1 MTPYTILCVDNEVS
15 VDEMRAAIA
24 DKETLTPIVRTSV
37 DGAVA
42 AIETERVDCVV
53 TEYDLSDGCGLSIIK
68 AIREESPNTPC
79 VLYTSVAPAEIDTS
93 SFQSGSV
100 EYFNRDM
107 PEAHDR
113 LGFVV
118 EDIITHNAQA
128 GFLLPDDE
136 QSRLEALA
144 EYDVDSQPIEE
155 SFERLTGLITSHF
168 DVAIAFV
175 GLINRTTEHFVA
187 CTGADWDMLAREES
201 ICTHSML
208 QNEVMVVEDISEDAR
223 FRNNET
229 LQQLGIVSYA
239 GANLTTASGNTIGQL
254 CLINHEPRTYSEAE
268 RDDLQEFADLAMELL
283 ELRNM
288 IDDDPTTETL
298 Q

>member
-1 MTPYTILCVDNEVS
+1 MTSYTILCVDTEVG

-24 DKETLTPIVRTSV
+24 DKETLSPIVRTSV
-37 DGAVA
+37 DGAVEV
-42 AIETERVDCVV
+42 IETESVDCVV
-53 TEYDLSDGCGLSIIK
+53 TEHDLSDGCGLSIIK
-68 AIREESPNTPC
+68 AIREESLNTPC

-93 SFQSGSV
+93 SFNSGGV
-100 EYFNRDM
+100 EYFNREM
-107 PEAHDR
+107 PDAHDR

-175 GLINRTTEHFVA
+175 GLIDRTTEKLVA
-187 CTGADWDMLAREES
+187 CTGADWNMLAREES

-208 QNEVMVVEDISEDAR
+208 QDEVMVVEDISEDAR
-223 FRNNET
+223 FRTNET

-239 GANLTTASGNTIGQL
+239 GANLTTAAGNTIGQL
-254 CLINHEPRTYSEAE
+254 CLIDHEPRTYSEAE
-268 RDDLQEFADLAMELL
+268 QEALEEFADLAMELL
-283 ELRNM
+283 ELRHT
-288 IDDDPTTETL
+288 IDDDTTMETFP
-298 Q
+298 